1 MVCSRRDFSC
11 LILKIESLLGLLFQL
26 GTHFLELLQ
35 LFAKRK
41 KNGKKVY
48 TSRKDMK
55 ERQQHKRITMKC
67 KLVTV
72 NLTSRMASLK
82 ICFNGLLKL
91 EDPSSLP

>member
-1 MVCSRRDFSC
+1 MFDFEDREPSF
-11 LILKIESLLGLLFQL
+11 SWVH
-26 GTHFLELLQ
+26 TFLSSFNFLQ
-35 LFAKRK
+35 KEK

-91 EDPSSLP
+91 EDP